1 MTSSKNT
8 MPLVA
13 VVMGSK
19 SDESLMQPAPSMLRI
34 STGLTGGAG

>member
-1 MTSSKNT
+1 

-19 SDESLMQPAPSMLRI
+19 SDMEAMRPAMDILNKFGI
-34 STGLTGGAG
+34 

>member
-1 MTSSKNT
+1 

-19 SDESLMQPAPSMLRI
+19 SDMEDMRPTMEILNKLGIEYEAVD
-34 STGLTGGAG
+34 